1 MERIEG
7 NPGSGSGME
16 TDALLVI
23 FTLAICSLSAIG
35 MVQHFAPM
43 LWAWLVG
50 EAVG

>member
-1 MERIEG
+1 MERSAG
-7 NPGSGSGME
+7 NPGVPGTE

-23 FTLAICSLSAIG
+23 FTLAICTLSAIG
-35 MVQHFAPM
+35 MIQHFAPM